1 MLRAVERLRDDGEV
15 MKDDEGPCSSG
26 AQSTACDGSEGSA
39 VVTARNKMQGSP
51 EAIATMIFLD
61 SRLGPGF
68 SLLRFCV
75 HNAPHTF
82 TSFAATTQRAPIETQ
97 LVNSYCIFLFN
108 LHIAARESFIASLL
122 YAA

>member
-51 EAIATMIFLD
+51 EAIAISTMIFLD

-68 SLLRFCV
+68 SLLRFV
-75 HNAPHTF
+75 FVAPHT
-82 TSFAATTQRAPIETQ
+82 APHTLHTRLLRRPHSRPFVQ
-97 LVNSYCIFLFN
+97 LV
-108 LHIAARESFIASLL
+108 
-122 YAA
+122 

>member
-51 EAIATMIFLD
+51 EAIAAMIFLD

-75 HNAPHTF
+75 RRIHTAPHTLHTRLLRRPHSSPF
-82 TSFAATTQRAPIETQ
+82 VQ
-97 LVNSYCIFLFN
+97 LV
-108 LHIAARESFIASLL
+108 
-122 YAA
+122 